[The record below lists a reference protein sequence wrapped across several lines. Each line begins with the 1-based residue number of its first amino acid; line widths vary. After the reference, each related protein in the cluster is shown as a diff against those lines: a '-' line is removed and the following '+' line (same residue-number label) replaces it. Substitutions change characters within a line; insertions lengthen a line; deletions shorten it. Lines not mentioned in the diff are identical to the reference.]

1 MVLDLAVGWTLRGN
15 PHLTRNPV
23 WFCRY
28 TAGKVISDTPRV
40 LPRNLKDVCFSSIIA
55 VKGAADPASKVNE
68 FIVWYTEYAKRI
80 EFDGD
85 PFFQGWCS
93 TFFFSPPPP
102 PPI

>member
-1 MVLDLAVGWTLRGN
+1 MSER
-15 PHLTRNPV
+15 
-23 WFCRY
+23 
-28 TAGKVISDTPRV
+28 PRV

-68 FIVWYTEYAKRI
+68 FIVRYTEYAKRV

-93 TFFFSPPPP
+93 TFFSLPAPSPLSLFLD
-102 PPI
+102 IYI